1 MGFKQINF
9 RIDDKLADELRT
21 FAFERKT
28 SQTALICK
36 YIEEGLNK
44 DKNQTNSFIL

>member
-9 RIDDKLADELRT
+9 RLDDEIAKELRE
-21 FAFERKT
+21 FAFEKET

-36 YIEEGLNK
+36 YVEEGMK
-44 DKNQTNSFIL
+44 RDKGQSTLD